1 MFSLPDSN
9 PAGAII
15 IDTGTTLKRAR
26 MLQNIPT
33 FPAIIPDML

>member
-1 MFSLPDSN
+1 MFSLPDNN

-26 MLQNIPT
+26 MIDT
-33 FPAIIPDML
+33 EYPDFSGDNS